1 MARTTTKSASAKKT
15 APKKTVAAA
24 DKAKKVTAKATAKVA
39 AVTAK
44 TKAKAKAANVK
55 PAVKTQEETQTV
67 NPVRLLVELLGTFI
81 LTFVVITL
89 LSGKFGLSLFVSQET
104 ISAAIKAGQPV
115 DIPTFAI
122 TPIIVAATLSILTV
136 MLYRIS
142 GAVLNPA
149 ISIGQLLLRKVKV
162 AEGLGYILA
171 QVLGGMLALSVATR
185 IITVTNAQTGQVGP
199 LSAVNIFSH
208 QASWPIFTAEV
219 MGAVVFGLGVAAAI
233 ASSKALVKGL
243 LVGGGFLLGAVIA
256 ASAGAGILNPAVAV
270 GTGLI
275 GMGDNIWPLVGIY
288 IGGTTLGMV
297 IGMALF
303 ELFNRNAGQSAEIV
317 PAEK

>member
-1 MARTTTKSASAKKT
+1 
-15 APKKTVAAA
+15 
-24 DKAKKVTAKATAKVA
+24 
-39 AVTAK
+39 
-44 TKAKAKAANVK
+44 
-55 PAVKTQEETQTV
+55 
-67 NPVRLLVELLGTFI
+67 
-81 LTFVVITL
+81 
-89 LSGKFGLSLFVSQET
+89 
-104 ISAAIKAGQPV
+104 
-115 DIPTFAI
+115 
-122 TPIIVAATLSILTV
+122 
-136 MLYRIS
+136 
-142 GAVLNPA
+142 
-149 ISIGQLLLRKVKV
+149 
-162 AEGLGYILA
+162 
-171 QVLGGMLALSVATR
+171 
-185 IITVTNAQTGQVGP
+185 
-199 LSAVNIFSH
+199 
-208 QASWPIFTAEV
+208 